1 MCDGCMRVVC
11 SRHIPLPQGAV
22 LGVSTFLCVACHIR
36 AFSKPVPYFVSFFF
50 FPFLFFRVPSI
61 FICRFFFLF
70 FFSRV
75 FTGAMRP
82 YWPIRQT
89 PGNPSFLKHPF

>member
-1 MCDGCMRVVC
+1 MCDGCMRVIC

-50 FPFLFFRVPSI
+50 F
-61 FICRFFFLF
+61 LF
-70 FFSRV
+70 FFFFPGSKYVHLSFFLSFFFRV
-75 FTGAMRP
+75 FTGAMRL

>member
-50 FPFLFFRVPSI
+50 FSFSFFPGSKYIHLSFFLP
-61 FICRFFFLF
+61 FFFF
-70 FFSRV
+70 
-75 FTGAMRP
+75 
-82 YWPIRQT
+82 
-89 PGNPSFLKHPF
+89 

>member
-50 FPFLFFRVPSI
+50 FYPFLFFQVPSI

-70 FFSRV
+70 FF
-75 FTGAMRP
+75 F
-82 YWPIRQT
+82 
-89 PGNPSFLKHPF
+89 

>member
-50 FPFLFFRVPSI
+50 FI
-61 FICRFFFLF
+61 LF
-70 FFSRV
+70 FFSGFQVYSSVV
-75 FTGAMRP
+75 FS
-82 YWPIRQT
+82 
-89 PGNPSFLKHPF
+89 SFFFFF